1 MAKKYLST
9 IFSMLVGSMI
19 AANTAFAAGLSVDQE
34 VKAIAE
40 RQGAK
45 AAKIGSCI
53 DATSILNSTLPTNL
67 PNDALKKSPINA
79 SFRAVVGGVNF
90 TSADVDNTMVPF
102 ATKNAPGLQNL
113 FHDGGEWPGF
123 AGDPT
128 NDDGVGSGENQA
140 KEIYDYDGNRHY
152 PKACL
157 RYIGSHC
164 YIFVPV
170 MFFPTLP
177 KTLSSSEQET
187 PKAYASWNMSWP
199 HNSMLKYSPDATDG
213 VVLEPR
219 FILGS
224 DKATAKLTLSKIAD
238 EFDANI
244 YPKIREYLGTEP
256 DIDGDPKVFIF
267 LDDIRDTTNSSN
279 GYFFRGNQLSRSSV
293 STSNEKE
300 ILFIDIYKYYMNNN
314 EIMGTIAHEFSHMI
328 MFNEAYSV
336 KDGVLVGLAT
346 WLEEGITQ
354 YMQFIYNGKYSSN
367 LDQFINNPDTILCD
381 DRDSVWN
388 GTNPFANY
396 GASFLW
402 TYYVIEKYGYANIP
416 NFLKGV
422 VRAKVDGGVANYDS
436 VLKSSNTTF
445 QKVFQDWVVA
455 NYLDKCYK
463 SDGVT
468 LLNDGK
474 WGYKVDCDK
483 DTSNDIGYSQKLP
496 IPATENFTLS
506 SEMNTR
512 SGSVNSWAGDCI
524 QISGNNGNL
533 NIAFDGSNNGT
544 FACAVVKK
552 GTAVETTCEFMTLDA
567 NQAGNLVVQ
576 NYGTTGTYETVL
588 LVPMVCSNFNNEKLS
603 YVYSGSF
610 DDLRVAIFPNPIFEN
625 FLHIIVRTDKEFAS
639 EPRVQMTYNGKQ
651 GYLVMSPINSTTYMT
666 NYAVTADG
674 EGTIV
679 CSGTNKNGVI
689 LSNSLNFSASYYA
702 RGSSGSL
709 SASYAALEIPKD
721 ALSADGTVVLAT
733 SNNTTS
739 YDGIVRMSKN
749 VDLALPVDQ
758 ADKALQITIPVD
770 NDISLDKTKA
780 GLYRAT
786 TAGHKWV
793 GPVTMADGKAKGNI
807 DVSASLFI
815 AVDETAPVIANNI
828 QYRGNGKYA
837 VKVSDVGS
845 GIKESAIKVLCE
857 GKEVVSSYSDE
868 TVVFDTSKI
877 KGDSKVFEIV
887 AEDNSGNISRAS
899 LRANVGLNIL
909 AQVVSYPN
917 PAKNRSVIRAVVT
930 GANNNGGMGSVKIYD
945 LSGHKVLEGA
955 MVDRNNNGVYE
966 FDWDLINKKNKL
978 VANGV
983 YLADIK
989 INAGGI
995 SHKER
1000 IKIAVLR

>member
-9 IFSMLVGSMI
+9 IFSMLIGSI
-19 AANTAFAAGLSVDQE
+19 VAANTAFAANVAVGGNIQE
-34 VKAIAE
+34 ITE
-40 RQGAK
+40 RQSAAAAK
-45 AAKIGSCI
+45 AGTYI
-53 DATSILNSTLPTNL
+53 DSTLLLKSVLPTNL
-67 PNDALKKSPINA
+67 PDNALKKSPINA
-79 SFRAVVGGVNF
+79 SLRAVVGGVNF
-90 TSADVDNTMVPF
+90 TSADVDNTMIPF
-102 ATKNAPGLQNL
+102 ATRNGMNHALL

-123 AGDPT
+123 LGDST

-140 KEIYDYDGNRHY
+140 KEIYDYDGNGHY

-199 HNSMLKYSPDATDG
+199 HNSLLKYSPDATDG

-224 DKATAKLTLSKIAD
+224 DKATAKLALSKIAD

-256 DIDGDPKVFIF
+256 DIDGDPKIFIF
-267 LDDIRDTTNSSN
+267 LDDIRNTTDGNL
-279 GYFFRGNQLSRSSV
+279 GYFDRSNQLSRSLTA
-293 STSNEKE
+293 TSNEKE
-300 ILFIDIYKYYMNNN
+300 IIYLDIYRFYIDRN
-314 EIMGTIAHEFSHMI
+314 EIFGTLAHEFSHMI

-336 KDGVLVGLAT
+336 ENGMLKGLAN

-354 YMQFIYNGKYSSN
+354 YMQFLYNGKYSSN
-367 LDQFINNPDTILCD
+367 LDYFMKNPDVVLVD
-381 DRDSVWN
+381 DRDSMWN

-422 VRAKVDGGVANYDS
+422 VRAKVDGGVGNYNS

-468 LLNDGK
+468 LLNEGK

-496 IPATENFTLS
+496 IPATENFTLA

-524 QISGNNGNL
+524 QLSGNNGNL
-533 NIAFDGSNNGT
+533 NVAFDGSNNGT

-552 GTAVETTCEFMTLDA
+552 GTSVDTTCEFMTLDA

-576 NYGTTGTYETVL
+576 NYGTTGTYETIL
-588 LVPMVCSNFNNEKLS
+588 LIPMVCSNCNYEKLT
-603 YVYSGSF
+603 YVYSASF
-610 DDLRVAIFPNPIFEN
+610 DDLKVAIFPNPIFEN
-625 FLHIIVRTDKEFAS
+625 FLHIIVRTEKEFAS

-666 NYAVTADG
+666 NYTVTADG

-709 SASYAALEIPKD
+709 SASYAVVDIPKG
-721 ALSADGTVVLAT
+721 ALSADGTVVLAS
-733 SNNTTS
+733 SNNDTS
-739 YDGIVRMSKN
+739 YEGIVRMSKN

-770 NDISLDKTKA
+770 GEISVDNSKA

-786 TAGHKWV
+786 TSGHKWV
-793 GPVTMADGKAKGNI
+793 GPVTMANGKAKGNI
-807 DVSASLFI
+807 DVSASLFV
-815 AVDETAPVIANNI
+815 AADETAPVIAKNLE
-828 QYRGNGKYA
+828 YRGNGKYA

-845 GIKESAIKVLCE
+845 GIKDSTVKVLCE
-857 GKEVVSSYSDE
+857 GKEVKSSFSDNLI
-868 TVVFDTSKI
+868 TFDTSNMNA
-877 KGDSKVFEIV
+877 DSKLFEIV
-887 AEDNSGNISRAS
+887 AGDNSGNTSRAS
-899 LRANVGLNIL
+899 LRAVAGDNRM
-909 AQVVSYPN
+909 AQVLSYPN
-917 PAKNRSVIRAVVT
+917 PAKTRSVIRAVIA
-930 GANNNGGMGSVKIYD
+930 GNNVNGGSGVVKIYD
-945 LSGHKVLEGA
+945 LSGHKVLEGS
-955 MVDRNNNGVYE
+955 MVERNNGIYE
-966 FDWDLINKKNKL
+966 FDWDLINKKNKN

-983 YLADIK
+983 YLADVK
-989 INAGGI
+989 VNVGGN

>member
-9 IFSMLVGSMI
+9 IFSMLIGSVV
-19 AANTAFAAGLSVDQE
+19 AANTAFAANLAVGGDIKS
-34 VKAIAE
+34 IAE
-40 RQGAK
+40 KQGIK
-45 AAKIGSCI
+45 AAKIGSHV
-53 DATSILNSTLPTNL
+53 DATSLLNSTLPTNL
-67 PNDALKKSPINA
+67 PNDAFKKSPVNA
-79 SFRAVVGGVNF
+79 SLRAVVGGVNF
-90 TSADVDNTMVPF
+90 TSADVDNTMIPV
-102 ATKNAPGLQNL
+102 ATKNAVTLQDL

-123 AGDPT
+123 AGNPT
-128 NDDGVGSGENQA
+128 SDDGVGSGENQA
-140 KEIYDYDGNRHY
+140 KEIYDYDGNKHY

-187 PKAYASWNMSWP
+187 PKAYVSWNMSWP
-199 HNSMLKYSPDATDG
+199 HNPLLKYSPDATDG

-238 EFDANI
+238 EFDSNI

-256 DIDGDPKVFIF
+256 DIDGDPKIFIF
-267 LDDIRDTTNSSN
+267 LDDIRDTTNSN
-279 GYFFRGNQLSRSSV
+279 LGYFYAGNQLSRSSV
-293 STSNEKE
+293 SVSNEKE
-300 ILFIDIYKYYMNNN
+300 ILFLDIYRLYQDRN
-314 EIMGTIAHEFSHMI
+314 ELMGTVAHEFSHMV
-328 MFNEAYSV
+328 MFNEAYYL
-336 KDGVLVGLAT
+336 KDGILMGLAK

-367 LDQFINNPDTILCD
+367 LDEFIHNPDTILVD
-381 DRDSVWN
+381 DRISVWN

-422 VRAKVDGGVANYDS
+422 IRAKVDGGVKNYDS

-468 LLNDGK
+468 LLNEGK

-496 IPATENFTLS
+496 VPATENFTLS

-524 QISGNNGNL
+524 QLSGNNGNL
-533 NIAFDGSNNGT
+533 NLAFDGSNNGT

-552 GTAVETTCEFMTLDA
+552 GTSVDTTCEFMTLDA

-576 NYGTTGTYETVL
+576 NYGTTGTYETIL
-588 LVPMVCSNFNNEKLS
+588 LIPMVCSNYNYEKLS

-610 DDLRVAIFPNPIFEN
+610 DDLRVAIFPNPIYEN

-651 GYLVMSPINSTTYMT
+651 GYLVMTPINSTTYMT
-666 NYAVTADG
+666 NYTVTADG

-709 SASYAALEIPKD
+709 SASYAVVDVPQGAFSN
-721 ALSADGTVVLAT
+721 AGTVILAS
-733 SNNTTS
+733 SNNNTS

-749 VDLALPVDQ
+749 IDLAIPVDQ
-758 ADKALQITIPVD
+758 ADKALQITIP
-770 NDISLDKTKA
+770 ISSEVSVDKTKA

-786 TAGHKWV
+786 TSGHKWV
-793 GPVTMADGKAKGNI
+793 GPVTLTDGKAKGSI
-807 DVSASLFI
+807 DVSASLFV
-815 AVDETAPVIANNI
+815 AVDETAPIISNSAEF
-828 QYRGNGKYA
+828 RGNGKYA
-837 VKVSDVGS
+837 VKISDVGS
-845 GIKESAIKVLCE
+845 GINSSSIKVVCG
-857 GKEVVSSYSDE
+857 GKEVKSSFSDDL
-868 TVVFDTSKI
+868 VVFDTADM
-877 KGDSKVFEIV
+877 KGNSKVFEIT
-887 AEDNSGNISRAS
+887 ASDNSGNTARAS
-899 LRANVGLNIL
+899 VRAAVGDNIL
-909 AQVVSYPN
+909 SQAFAYPN
-917 PAKNRSVIRAVVT
+917 PAKTHSVIRAVVT
-930 GANNNGGMGSVKIYD
+930 GANLGGGVGSVKIYD
-945 LSGHKVLEGA
+945 MSGHKVIEGSLTD
-955 MVDRNNNGVYE
+955 MNNGVYE
-966 FDWDLINKKNKL
+966 YDWNLLNKKNKL
-978 VANGV
+978 VANGA
-983 YLADIK
+983 YFADIK
-989 INAGGI
+989 LNVSGN

>member
-19 AANTAFAAGLSVDQE
+19 AANTAFAANLDVGRDISEIV
-34 VKAIAE
+34 E
-40 RQGAK
+40 RQGK
-45 AAKIGSCI
+45 TAAGLGTNVDI
-53 DATSILNSTLPTNL
+53 TTILKSTMPKNL
-67 PNDALKKSPINA
+67 PNDALKKSPVNA
-79 SFRAVVGGVNF
+79 SLRAVVGGVNF

-102 ATKNAPGLQNL
+102 ATVNGPGLTNL

-123 AGDPT
+123 NGDPT

-199 HNSMLKYSPDATDG
+199 HNPLLKYSPDSTDG

-224 DKATAKLTLSKIAD
+224 DKATAKLALSKIAD

-267 LDDIRDTTNSSN
+267 LDDIRDNGNSN
-279 GYFFRGNQLSRSSV
+279 GYFNRVNQLSRSVS

-300 ILFIDIYKYYMNNN
+300 IIFIDIYKFYMNNSD
-314 EIMGTIAHEFSHMI
+314 IMGTLAHEFSHMV
-328 MFNEAYSV
+328 MFNEAYSLEN
-336 KDGVLVGLAT
+336 GVLKGLAN
-346 WLEEGITQ
+346 WVEEGITQ
-354 YMQFIYNGKYSSN
+354 FMQFTYNGKYSPN
-367 LDQFINNPDTILCD
+367 LDEFIKNPDVTLVD

-388 GTNPFANY
+388 GSNPFANY

-402 TYYVIEKYGYANIP
+402 TYYAVEKYGYANIP
-416 NFLKGV
+416 NFLKAV
-422 VRAKVDGGVANYDS
+422 VRAKVDGGTGNYDS

-463 SDGVT
+463 SDGVS
-468 LLNDGK
+468 LLNEGK

-496 IPATENFTLS
+496 VPANESFTLA

-512 SGSVNSWAGDCI
+512 AGSVNSWAGDCI

-552 GTAVETTCEFMTLDA
+552 GTSVDTTCEFMTLDT
-567 NQAGNLVVQ
+567 NQAGNLVIQ
-576 NYGTTGTYETVL
+576 NYGTTGTYENIL
-588 LVPMVCSNFNNEKLS
+588 LIPMVCSSYNYEKLT
-603 YVYSGSF
+603 YVYSASF
-610 DDLRVAIFPNPIFEN
+610 DDLKVAIFPNPIFEN

-651 GYLVMSPINSTTYMT
+651 GYLVMTPVNSSTYMT
-666 NYAVTADG
+666 NYTVTADG
-674 EGTIV
+674 EGSIV
-679 CSGTNKNGVI
+679 CSGTNKDGVI

-709 SASYAALEIPKD
+709 SASYAVVDIPKG
-721 ALSADGTVVLAT
+721 ALSADGTIVLAS
-733 SNNTTS
+733 SNNNTS
-739 YDGIVRMSKN
+739 YEGIVRMSKN

-758 ADKALQITIPVD
+758 ADKELQITIPVD
-770 NDISLDKTKA
+770 SEVSVDNSKA

-786 TAGHKWV
+786 TSGHKWV
-793 GPVTMADGKAKGNI
+793 GPVTMSNGKAKGNI
-807 DVSASLFI
+807 DVSASLFV
-815 AVDETAPVIANNI
+815 AADETAPVISNSMES
-828 QYRGNGKYA
+828 RGNGKYA

-845 GIKESAIKVLCE
+845 GVKGSTVKVTCD
-857 GKEVVSSYSDE
+857 GKEVKATFAEDVI
-868 TVVFDTSKI
+868 VFDTS
-877 KGDSKVFEIV
+877 DSKSSSRIINIE
-887 AEDNSGNISRAS
+887 AADNSGNVARATM
-899 LRANVGLNIL
+899 RAVVGSNALS
-909 AQVVSYPN
+909 QVTAWPN
-917 PAKNRSVIRAVVT
+917 PAKNHSVIRATIT
-930 GANNNGGMGSVKIYD
+930 GTTVNGGTGSVKIYD
-945 LSGHKVLEGA
+945 MSGHKVLDAALTEGA
-955 MVDRNNNGVYE
+955 GGVYE
-966 FDWDLINKKNKL
+966 FDWNLVNKKNKT

-983 YLADIK
+983 YFADVK
-989 INAGGI
+989 ITVDGN
-995 SHKER
+995 SYKER